1 MNNLKK
7 PYPYDDKILFENIE
21 EGNVHLRV
29 LSNEKG
35 VFVDVRKYYDDKPS
49 RKGIRMP
56 IETFESLYKTY
67 MKSDYDKLK
76 DEDAKEVTIS
86 TESDKKVNAGIFKKT
101 KK

>member
-1 MNNLKK
+1 MNGPKK
-7 PYPYDDKILFENIE
+7 PYPYDDKILYENIE

-35 VFVDVRKYYDDKPS
+35 VFVDVRKYFDDKPS

-56 IETFESLYKTY
+56 VETFENLYKTY

-76 DEDAKEVTIS
+76 DEDAKEVTIAI
-86 TESDKKVNAGIFKKT
+86 ESDKKVNAGIFKKT